1 MRPYSMM
8 NTLPSIQIILNNV
21 QEKKCKY
28 YSTLNSFI
36 KDKID
41 NYRVIL
47 TIVNSDGLINIINN
61 KKLTP
66 QVYDSMLDIR
76 FKNENPINI
85 SNDLFRQNDIIYI

>member
-1 MRPYSMM
+1 M

-76 FKNENPINI
+76 FKNENPIDI

>member
-1 MRPYSMM
+1 M

-28 YSTLNSFI
+28 YSILNSLI

-76 FKNENPINI
+76 FKNETPINI
-85 SNDLFRQNDIIYI
+85 SNDLFRQNGIIYI

>member
-1 MRPYSMM
+1 MHPYNIM

-21 QEKKCKY
+21 QDKKCKY
-28 YSTLNSFI
+28 YSILNSSI

-41 NYRVIL
+41 NYRIIL

-61 KKLTP
+61 KKLTT

-85 SNDLFRQNDIIYI
+85 SAELFKENDIIYI